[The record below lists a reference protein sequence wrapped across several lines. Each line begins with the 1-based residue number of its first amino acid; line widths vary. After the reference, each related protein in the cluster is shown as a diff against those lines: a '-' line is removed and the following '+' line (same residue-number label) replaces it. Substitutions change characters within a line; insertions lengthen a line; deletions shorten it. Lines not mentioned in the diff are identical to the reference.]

1 MVRWLCSLAV
11 KLVEICVDVAERRR
25 MCNEQW
31 YIEIEDKLNQLSV
44 KDHSIR

>member
-11 KLVEICVDVAERRR
+11 RLIEICVNVVERRQ

-44 KDHSIR
+44 KDHSVK

>member
-1 MVRWLCSLAV
+1 MVRWLWSLAV
-11 KLVEICVDVAERRR
+11 RLIEICVDVAERRR

-44 KDHSIR
+44 KDHSVK